1 MGMHFA
7 MARINHQ
14 PLMVRLNHEHFKEF
28 FPNTPV
34 TPTAKPAMGIFLVP
48 KVRRQITPWRSR
60 SQYPEHRVN
69 KQPVVSGWAT
79 NAPLFAGEMYLY
91 VFPNPVR
98 NIMSSMCVHSPSRY
112 E

>member
-1 MGMHFA
+1 

-34 TPTAKPAMGIFLVP
+34 TPTAKPAMGIFPVP
-48 KVRRQITPWRSR
+48 KVRRQIAPWRSR

-69 KQPVVSGWAT
+69 KQPVVSGRAT
-79 NAPLFAGEMYLY
+79 NAPLFCRGD
-91 VFPNPVR
+91 VPVCFPKHCQKYHVVDVR
-98 NIMSSMCVHSPSRY
+98 T
-112 E
+112 